1 MTTLGG
7 SDIELHPLVLG
18 GNTFGWTSDEATS
31 HRIIDAYLD
40 GGGTLIDTADGYSA
54 WAPGNSGGE
63 SERTIGSWL
72 RASGRRDSV
81 AIATKVSRHPEFP
94 GLGGANVKAAAEA
107 SLRRLGTD
115 RIDLYY
121 AHFDDP
127 DTPLEETVAAFAA
140 LVKEGKVRYVGV
152 SNYSPERLREW
163 LETAERLG
171 ADLPV
176 ALQPHYSLVHRE
188 TYEPELRDIVLR
200 TGMGALPY
208 YALGGGFL
216 TGKYR
221 TRADLEGRARGG
233 TVERYFSDAGLALV
247 DVLAEIADAHSAEIP
262 TIALAWLLTRPG
274 IAAALASASRPEQ
287 LPSLLAAADVTLADD
302 ETAALTRA
310 SDAVTAG

>member
-1 MTTLGG
+1 MTALGG

-18 GNTFGWTSDEATS
+18 GNTFGWTGDEAAS
-31 HRIIDAYLD
+31 HRIMDAYLD

-54 WAPGNSGGE
+54 WVPGNSGGE

-72 RASGRRDSV
+72 KASGRRDSV
-81 AIATKVSRHPEFP
+81 AIATKVSGHPEFP
-94 GLGGANVKAAAEA
+94 GLSGKNVKAAAEA

-140 LVKEGKVRYVGV
+140 LVEEGKVRHVGV
-152 SNYSPERLREW
+152 SNYAPKRLREW
-163 LETAERLG
+163 LETADRLG
-171 ADLPV
+171 AARPV
-176 ALQPHYSLVHRE
+176 ALQPHYSLVHRN
-188 TYEPELRDIVLR
+188 TYEPELRDIAVGA
-200 TGMGALPY
+200 GMGALPY
-208 YALGGGFL
+208 YGLGGGFL

-221 TRADLEGRARGG
+221 TRADLEGRSRGS

-247 DVLAEIADAHSAEIP
+247 DLLAEIADAHSAEIP

-287 LPSLLAAADVTLADD
+287 LPALLAVADTALTDD
-302 ETAALTRA
+302 EAAALTRA
-310 SDAVTAG
+310 SDAAAAG